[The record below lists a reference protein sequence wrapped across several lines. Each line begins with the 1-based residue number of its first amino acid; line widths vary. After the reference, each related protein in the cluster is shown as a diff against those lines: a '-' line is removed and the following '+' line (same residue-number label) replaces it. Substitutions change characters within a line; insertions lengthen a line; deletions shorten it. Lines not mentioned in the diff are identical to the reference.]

1 MKTQTK
7 TKEKIS
13 IQDKILI
20 GFGYDV
26 ILKSI
31 KKVLDRDLTKR
42 EIKEIRE
49 EYAKE
54 LTKGNIIK

>member
-49 EYAKE
+49 EYAKG